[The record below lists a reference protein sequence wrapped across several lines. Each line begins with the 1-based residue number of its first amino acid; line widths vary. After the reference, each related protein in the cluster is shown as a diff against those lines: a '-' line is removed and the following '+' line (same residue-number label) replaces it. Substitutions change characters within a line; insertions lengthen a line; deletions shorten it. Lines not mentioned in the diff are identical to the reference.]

1 MKLRE
6 HDVTL
11 RGKKVVLRP
20 MTEDDWDIL
29 LKWNSDPEVLY
40 FCEGDDITSW
50 ELEPMQEMYRG
61 VSQDAFCFIVEF
73 EAQPIGECWLQ
84 RMNLD
89 RILDKYPGRDI
100 RRIDLMIGEKSLWGH
115 GLGTDVI
122 RTLTRFG
129 FEEQNADMI
138 FGCSIADYNSR
149 SVKAFQKVGYEV
161 DAKVEQRPGRKA
173 QYEVDV
179 VMSREAWRLK
189 GERRECV

>member
-6 HDVTL
+6 HKTIL
-11 RGKKVVLRP
+11 RGDLVVLRP

-50 ELEPMQEMYRG
+50 DLEPMKKLYRG
-61 VSQDAFCFIVEF
+61 VSQKAFCFIIEF

-84 RMNLD
+84 QMNLD
-89 RILDKYPGRDI
+89 RILVKYPGKDI
-100 RRIDLMIGEKSLWGH
+100 RRIDLMVGEKHLWGQ
-115 GLGTDVI
+115 GLGTDVL

-138 FGCSIADYNSR
+138 FGCSIADYNPR
-149 SVKAFQKVGYEV
+149 SLRAFQKVGYEM
-161 DAKVEQRPGRKA
+161 DAKIEVPPGKKA
-173 QYEVDV
+173 RYEYDV
-179 VMSREAWRLK
+179 AIMREKWQL
-189 GERRECV
+189 GG